1 MSQEILEALANENLQ
16 LVKMSMDHDS
26 EISKEMIKL
35 GKLRAD
41 FEKVLSEEEKEAFEN
56 MKNTSDSVSLNYATE
71 RFITGFRL
79 GVMMMTE
86 VFAGSDKLIIHE
98 WKYNLLSQNGNQ
110 ENTSDWINR
119 KGLKNSSFCDAYIV
133 WNEKAKPIGQGCNS
147 S

>member
-98 WKYNLLSQNGNQ
+98 
-110 ENTSDWINR
+110 
-119 KGLKNSSFCDAYIV
+119 
-133 WNEKAKPIGQGCNS
+133 
-147 S
+147 

>member
-56 MKNTSDSVSLNYATE
+56 MKN
-71 RFITGFRL
+71 
-79 GVMMMTE
+79 
-86 VFAGSDKLIIHE
+86 K
-98 WKYNLLSQNGNQ
+98 
-110 ENTSDWINR
+110 
-119 KGLKNSSFCDAYIV
+119 
-133 WNEKAKPIGQGCNS
+133 IGRAHV
-147 S
+147 